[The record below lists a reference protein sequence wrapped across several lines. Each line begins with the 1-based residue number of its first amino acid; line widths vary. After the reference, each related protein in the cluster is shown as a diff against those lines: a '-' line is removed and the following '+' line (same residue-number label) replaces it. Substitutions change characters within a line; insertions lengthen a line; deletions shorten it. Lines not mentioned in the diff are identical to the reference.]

1 MRGVRAV
8 EVASKTVLN
17 RVQNMPF
24 AWSINPYRG
33 CYHQCVFCYARRSHT
48 FLEADGLREWGSQIY
63 VKVNAPAALRN
74 DLRRKNRNREPV
86 AIGTVTDPYQPLE
99 GTYRLMRGIL
109 AALADFEIPASI
121 ITRSPLIVRDIDL
134 LQNLSRKAK
143 VSVHVSV
150 ATMDAGLARQIEP
163 TVAPPHQR
171 MRAVRML
178 CEAGIDA
185 GVALAPVLPGISD
198 SAANLDGVVSA
209 ARDARA
215 SHLWHSTLYLQDVTR
230 ESFFNYL
237 REHQP
242 RLVEM
247 YDRLYRPTYVRSDV
261 KARIEERVKDAR
273 RRIALRPLPRIPRE
287 GSAELRL
294 L

>member
-1 MRGVRAV
+1 M
-8 EVASKTVLN
+8 EVVSKTVLN
-17 RVQNMPF
+17 RVHNMPF

-33 CYHQCVFCYARRSHT
+33 CYHQCVFCYARRTHA

-63 VKVNAPAALRN
+63 VKVNAAAALRN
-74 DLRRKNRNREPV
+74 DLRRKNRNGETV

-99 GTYRLMRGIL
+99 GKYRLMRGIL
-109 AALADFEIPASI
+109 ATLADFEIPASI

-134 LQNLSRKAK
+134 LQRLSRKVK

-150 ATMDAGLARQIEP
+150 ATMDAQLARQIEP
-163 TVAPPHQR
+163 TVAPPQQR

-185 GVALAPVLPGISD
+185 GVALAPVLPGITD
-198 SAANLDGVVSA
+198 SVQNLDGVVGA
-209 ARDARA
+209 AREARA
-215 SHLWHSTLYLQDVTR
+215 AHLWHSTLYLQDVTR

-237 REHQP
+237 RENQP
-242 RLVEM
+242 GLVEM
-247 YDRLYRPTYVRSDV
+247 YDRLYRPTYLRSDV
-261 KARIEERVKDAR
+261 KRQIEDRVKDAR

-287 GSAELRL
+287 GSAVLRL